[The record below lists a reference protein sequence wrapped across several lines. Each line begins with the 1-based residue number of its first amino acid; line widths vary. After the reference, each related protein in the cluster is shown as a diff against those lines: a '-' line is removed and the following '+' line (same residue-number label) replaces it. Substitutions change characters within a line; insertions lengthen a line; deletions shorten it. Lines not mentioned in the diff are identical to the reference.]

1 VSAPSAGARPRR
13 VVGAKVITSVSVSA
27 SIHPGMTPPPRYQ
40 SSLYSQDSEHGG
52 GRERV
57 GVDLESVRIHALR
70 GCESR
75 RLMLT
80 MSLLTGRD

>member
-1 VSAPSAGARPRR
+1 VGLLPRP
-13 VVGAKVITSVSVSA
+13 VLVHVASSGAKVITSVSVSV

-57 GVDLESVRIHALR
+57 GVDLENARAL
-70 GCESR
+70 
-75 RLMLT
+75 
-80 MSLLTGRD
+80 